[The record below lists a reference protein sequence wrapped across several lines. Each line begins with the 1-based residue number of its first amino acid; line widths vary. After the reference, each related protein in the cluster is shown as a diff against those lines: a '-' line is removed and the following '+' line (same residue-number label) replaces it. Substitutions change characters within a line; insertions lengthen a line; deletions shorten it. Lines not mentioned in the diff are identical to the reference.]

1 MSQESVLGG
10 HVSYINWLEVEG
22 VRYEGQGDSIHCQTA
37 VGFHSQLPDMM
48 LEELEVSDAHGN
60 PLGYLSVDFVSGHLA
75 ISPVVSTA
83 ELATTQIVI
92 DDEAGVRH
100 LSLDELP
107 LTSPLLASLADS
119 DTDFIDPSVMTSSI
133 GAQDDYFLALTS
145 VVSDADE
152 TLDAFFGESRETDEY
167 SPPVATNQDVSLAYA
182 SLYLEHGSEPSQMP
196 LLPETP
202 DLTHLF

>member
-1 MSQESVLGG
+1 MGSVLGG
-10 HVSYINWLEVEG
+10 GVSHINWLEVEG
-22 VRYEGQGDSIHCQTA
+22 VRYEGLGDCVHCQTA
-37 VGFHSQLPDMM
+37 VGFHSRLPGLT

-60 PLGYLSVDFVSGHLA
+60 PLGYLSVDFASGHLA
-75 ISPVVSTA
+75 ISPVVSAA

-152 TLDAFFGESRETDEY
+152 TLDAFFGESREPVEY
-167 SPPVATNQDVSLAYA
+167 SPPVVMNQDVSLAYA

>member
-1 MSQESVLGG
+1 MSK
-10 HVSYINWLEVEG
+10 INWLEVEG
-22 VRYEGQGDSIHCQTA
+22 VRYEGQGNSIHCQTA
-37 VGFHSQLPDMM
+37 VGFHSQLPGMI
-48 LEELEVSDAHGN
+48 LEDLEVSDVHGN
-60 PLGYLSVDFVSGHLA
+60 PLGYLSVDFASGRLA
-75 ISPVVSTA
+75 ISPVVSAT

-107 LTSPLLASLADS
+107 LTSSLLSSLADS
-119 DTDFIDPSVMTSSI
+119 EADFIDPSVLTPYI
-133 GAQDDYFLALTS
+133 GAQGDHFLALTS

-152 TLDAFFGESRETDEY
+152 TLDAFFGESREPVEY
-167 SPPVATNQDVSLAYA
+167 SSPVAMNQDVSLAYT

>member
-1 MSQESVLGG
+1 M
-10 HVSYINWLEVEG
+10 SYINWLEVEG
-22 VRYEGQGDSIHCQTA
+22 VRYEGQGESIHCQTA
-37 VGFHSQLPDMM
+37 VGFHSQLPGMM

-83 ELATTQIVI
+83 ELATIQIVI

>member
-1 MSQESVLGG
+1 M
-10 HVSYINWLEVEG
+10 SYINWLEVEG
-22 VRYEGQGDSIHCQTA
+22 VRYEGQGDSIHCQTG
-37 VGFHSQLPDMM
+37 VGFHSQLPGMM

-182 SLYLEHGSEPSQMP
+182 SLYLEHGSEPFQMP